1 MTATEIK
8 DRTNA
13 LYDSLPLE
21 EEARKSRIDVRNQ
34 VVELNYE
41 FFKFVASHTFPVGK
55 HFDFDDKVQSGIT
68 YFCNNI
74 WHQYRWEGHTRMDLC
89 FSTYFYPRVS
99 KGLYQD
105 LSEVKYTPK
114 RNVMSKISKQLGKP
128 WSEVR
133 KEDLNDPRVKL
144 SPANRKFAETLFE
157 IPNMKSLEDVSVY
170 IATAPQDVSI
180 ADKLTY
186 EYDSIEELLVREMII
201 TEKKLSNAH
210 LQRLANMFC
219 LDIDELI
226 LARPSAEGI
235 LLERL
240 RESQF
245 LKDTFD

>member
-1 MTATEIK
+1 MTGAEIK
-8 DRTNA
+8 ARTNE

-21 EEARKSRIDVRNQ
+21 EEARKSCTDVRNE
-34 VVELNYE
+34 VVRLNYE
-41 FFKFVASHTFPVGK
+41 FFKFVASRTFPVGK
-55 HFDFDDKVQSGIT
+55 HFDFDDKVQSGIL

-114 RNVMSKISKQLGKP
+114 RTVTSKIAKQLGKP

-133 KEDLNDPRVKL
+133 KEDLANPAL
-144 SPANRKFAETLFE
+144 NISPSDRKFAETLFE
-157 IPNMKSLEDVSVY
+157 LPNMKSLDDVSVY
-170 IATAPQDVSI
+170 ISDSTSSI
-180 ADKLTY
+180 SISDQITY
-186 EYDSIEELLVREMII
+186 EYDSIEELLVQEMIRL
-201 TEKKLSNAH
+201 EKKLSNAH
-210 LQRLANMFC
+210 LQRLSEMLC

-226 LARPSAEGI
+226 LARPVAESI

-245 LKDTFD
+245 LNDTFH